1 MSRPRALASLWEKM
15 TALIARS
22 VNRSKTAETIR
33 SLEFFLRL
41 PPWPLRKGRA
51 GLVWSKKEEEEEEKG
66 VGNDRL

>member
-33 SLEFFLRL
+33 SFEFFLL
-41 PPWPLRKGRA
+41 LLPWPLRKGGA
-51 GLVWSKKEEEEEEKG
+51 ALVWSKKEEEERG